1 MTATYRQGLNL
12 FGIIPLF
19 RANPEMFDDVRTTH
33 VFFQDNYEKYFKRLN
48 VSRNEMLLLTNAFML
63 VDVLEGTT
71 VLPYLD
77 E

>member
-19 RANPEMFDDVRTTH
+19 RANPEMFDDIRTAH
-33 VFFQDNYEKYFKRLN
+33 IFFQDNYEKYFKRLN